1 MRNFTKKHHLMLLS
15 NFTHTLQNLSTC
27 ICRKGRSHVA
37 KTTLALSAL
46 TMLAPAN
53 ASAQGWPAN
62 FKGVMLQGFYWNS
75 YSDTNWSVLEKQA
88 DELSEYFKLIWIPQS
103 GYCGGQSMGYN
114 DLYWFNNY
122 NSSFGTEAELRSM
135 IKTFKAK
142 GLGTI
147 ADVVI
152 NHRGT
157 LTNWVD
163 FPVET
168 YNGQTYKMESTDIC
182 ADDDGGKC
190 KAWADKNGYKLSSN
204 KDTGESWDGMR
215 DLDHNSSNVQ
225 TIVKAYLNFLLNDLG
240 YAGFRYDMVK
250 GYDGKFTGI
259 YNNAAKPTYS
269 VGEYWDGNANTV
281 KNWMNKTKVGNSI
294 MSGAFDFTFRYSCRD
309 AANGQNWSKLDN
321 GGINTDDAYK
331 RYAVTFVEN
340 HDVEYRSESEPQDP
354 IKRDT
359 VAVNA
364 FMLAMPGTPCV
375 FLKHWQDC
383 KNDIKNMILLRNL
396 VGISNTSS
404 WTKERGNYNI
414 YVVETTGDNG
424 KLLAAVGKLANK
436 YTKAGYALAA
446 EGHHWR
452 YFLPASSE
460 MAWPSLPSG
469 TYYDES
475 LRTTLRA
482 ISANSSA
489 KLVYTTDGTEPTAT
503 NGKQVS
509 NGAIVKIPEGNITF
523 KVGLLSNGK
532 VTGVQTRSYNHAKF
546 NAYDIKVYVNVDK
559 VGWTKIN
566 RWSWGGDESHNSVKA
581 WPGDQ
586 MTTTTTIAGKKW
598 YEYATSINTAT
609 DEVSFVFSTGT
620 GDPQTV
626 DVPQVKHTTYLEV
639 QNEKSGD
646 KYMVKDVTEQIT
658 SGVNAIV
665 ADNAAATAPTHVV
678 ALDGRTVRTFSKHV
692 STEEATSALP
702 AGLYIV
708 NGKKVVVE

>member
-1 MRNFTKKHHLMLLS
+1 
-15 NFTHTLQNLSTC
+15 
-27 ICRKGRSHVA
+27 
-37 KTTLALSAL
+37 
-46 TMLAPAN
+46 MLAPTEAN
-53 ASAQGWPAN
+53 AQGWPAN

-182 ADDDGGKC
+182 ADDDGGEC
-190 KAWADKNGYKLSSN
+190 KAWADKKGYKLSSN
-204 KDTGESWDGMR
+204 NDTGEGWGGMR

-309 AANGQNWSKLDN
+309 AANGQNWSKLAN
-321 GGINTDDAYK
+321 GGINTDNAYK

-404 WTKERGNYNI
+404 WTKKNANGNI

-436 YTKAGYALAA
+436 YAA
-446 EGHHWR
+446 
-452 YFLPASSE
+452 PA
-460 MAWPSLPSG
+460 
-469 TYYDES
+469 
-475 LRTTLRA
+475 
-482 ISANSSA
+482 
-489 KLVYTTDGTEPTAT
+489 GTEPTAT
-503 NGKQVS
+503 NGKKVS

-546 NAYDIKVYVNVDK
+546 NAYDIKVYVNLDK

-566 RWSWGGDESHNSVKA
+566 RWSWGGDGSHNSVKA

-692 STEEATSALP
+692 STEEATLALP